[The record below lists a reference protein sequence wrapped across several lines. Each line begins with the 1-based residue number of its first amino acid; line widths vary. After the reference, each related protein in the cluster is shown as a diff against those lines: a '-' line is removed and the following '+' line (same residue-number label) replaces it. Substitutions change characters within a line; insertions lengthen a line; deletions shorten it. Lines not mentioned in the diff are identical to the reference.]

1 MPGLVTDTHA
11 LLWYLLESPKLSTTA
26 RDRMQATIR
35 AGERL
40 LVPTISLVE
49 VVYLVEK
56 GRLASST
63 LDLLNVHLAN
73 PGSGLELVP
82 LDEGIARAI
91 SQIPRDQVP
100 DMPDRL
106 IAATALQL
114 GVPLVSRDRAI
125 QAADLETIW

>member
-56 GRLASST
+56 GRLANST